1 MANNDNLVSLADR
14 TMEEKREIGKKGGKA
29 SQKVQREKRTF
40 KKAIEWLANSD
51 IKITKGTM
59 YDTFKTMGIDPSKME
74 STQIAAIGLWLGA
87 IQGNA
92 TNFKTLMEAN
102 NEIAEQ
108 EGNVS
113 PTLKVE
119 LVDNSSLEKTLY
131 EANRHNEDDNRQ

>member
-59 YDTFKTMGIDPSKME
+59 YDTLKAMGIDPSKME